1 MKFKSEYYNET
12 QIESLILS
20 YGFKEGKIKNKDDIN
35 IKIKFIKI
43 NETNLPISIHP
54 IDFGRLTKTI
64 NIENGE
70 LLIIQNKK
78 GETIMFSKF
87 NSYNEVEILK
97 DGILLLKFKDEILSE
112 NRFIRIIENKKYYF
126 EDGQQYLYVKDLKGK
141 FIAKTKKSKKIIDNF
156 ITLDIETYKDENTL
170 IPYIISFYNGKFCK
184 SF

>member
-35 IKIKFIKI
+35 IKIKF
-43 NETNLPISIHP
+43 
-54 IDFGRLTKTI
+54 I

-126 EDGQQYLYVKDLKGK
+126 EDGQQYLYVKDMKVK

>member
-97 DGILLLKFKDEILSE
+97 DGILLLKFK
-112 NRFIRIIENKKYYF
+112 
-126 EDGQQYLYVKDLKGK
+126 

>member
-35 IKIKFIKI
+35 
-43 NETNLPISIHP
+43 
-54 IDFGRLTKTI
+54 KTI

-156 ITLDIETYKDENTL
+156 ITLDI
-170 IPYIISFYNGKFCK
+170 
-184 SF
+184 

>member
-20 YGFKEGKIKNKDDIN
+20 YGFKEGKIKNKD
-35 IKIKFIKI
+35 
-43 NETNLPISIHP
+43 
-54 IDFGRLTKTI
+54 
-64 NIENGE
+64 
-70 LLIIQNKK
+70 
-78 GETIMFSKF
+78 ETIMFSKF

-126 EDGQQYLYVKDLKGK
+126 EDGQQYLYVNDLKGK

>member
-112 NRFIRIIENKKYYF
+112 NRFIRIIENKK
-126 EDGQQYLYVKDLKGK
+126 
-141 FIAKTKKSKKIIDNF
+141 SKKIIDNF